1 MQAVGIVVEYNPF
14 HNGHAY
20 HLKQAKKV
28 AQAELVIAVMSGTF
42 LQRGEPAM
50 VDKWTRT
57 KMALAGG
64 VDIVI
69 ELPYVYSTAPATD
82 FAKGAI
88 SLLSAVGCDSF
99 AFGSE
104 DGSIQPFLN
113 TYELI
118 DHNRAEY
125 DMLIKNSLK
134 TGASYPK
141 SLHYAYEQLS
151 QKFPAPYIDLAQ
163 PNNILGFHYLE
174 AAKSLNSHIKPLTIS
189 RVAAGYH
196 DALKE
201 DTSIAS
207 ATGIR
212 KALASTNSL
221 QSVQNVVPETTYSYL
236 TDWHKQYSQF
246 ASWEAFWPLLQF
258 TIIRHTPSELTRY
271 AEVTEGIENAIV
283 KAAKTSSSFNSFME
297 KIKSKRY
304 TWTRLQRMITHI
316 YTGFTKEQLQSFEAP
331 SYIRLLGMSS
341 VGQAYLGKQKKD
353 IQLPL
358 ISRVAATNDAML
370 AIDIH
375 AAELYNLS
383 IEQGT
388 KDWTLP
394 KDYQT
399 PPIRC

>member
-1 MQAVGIVVEYNPF
+1 MKAVGIVVEYNPF

-20 HLKQAKKV
+20 HLTQAKKV
-28 AQAELVIAVMSGTF
+28 AKADIVIAVMSGTF

-88 SLLSAVGCDSF
+88 SILTAVGCDSF

-113 TYELI
+113 TYDLI
-118 DHNRAEY
+118 DNNRTEY
-125 DMLIKNSLK
+125 DALIKDSLK

-141 SLHYAYEQLS
+141 SLYYAYEQLT

-174 AAKSLNSHIKPLTIS
+174 AARTLDSNIKPLTIP
-189 RVAAGYH
+189 RIAAGYH
-196 DALKE
+196 DALKQ
-201 DTSIAS
+201 DSSIAS

-212 KALASTNSL
+212 KALASTSSL
-221 QSVQNVVPETTYSYL
+221 QSVQKVVPETSFDYL
-236 TDWHKQYSQF
+236 TDWHRHYKKF
-246 ASWEAFWPLLQF
+246 ASWESFWPLLQF
-258 TIIRHTPSELTRY
+258 TIMRHTPSELTRY
-271 AEVTEGIENAIV
+271 AEVTEGIENAIM
-283 KAAKTSSSFNSFME
+283 KAAKNSSSFNSFMK

-304 TWTRLQRMITHI
+304 TWTRIQRMITHI

-331 SYIRLLGMSS
+331 SFIRLLGMSAK
-341 VGQAYLGKQKKD
+341 GQAYLGKRKKD
-353 IQLPL
+353 IELPL
-358 ISRVAATNDAML
+358 ISRVAAANDAML

-383 IEQGT
+383 IEQGVT
-388 KDWTLP
+388 AQSLP

-399 PPIRC
+399 PPIRN

>member
-28 AQAELVIAVMSGTF
+28 AQADVVIAVMSGTF

-57 KMALAGG
+57 KMALAGD

-69 ELPYVYSTAPATD
+69 ELPYVYSTAPASD

-88 SLLSAVGCDSF
+88 SLLSAVGCESF

-113 TYELI
+113 TFELI
-118 DHNRAEY
+118 DHNRSEY
-125 DMLIKNSLK
+125 DTLIKESLK

-174 AAKSLNSHIKPLTIS
+174 AAKSLGSHIKPLTIP
-189 RVAAGYH
+189 RIAAGYH
-196 DALKE
+196 DVLKE
-201 DTSIAS
+201 DSSIAS

-212 KALASTNSL
+212 KALASTSSL
-221 QSVQNVVPETTYSYL
+221 QSVQNVVPESTFDL
-236 TDWHKQYSQF
+236 LADWYNKYNHF
-246 ASWEAFWPLLQF
+246 ASWERFWPLLQF
-258 TIIRHTPSELTRY
+258 TLIRHTPSELTRY

-283 KAAKTSSSFNSFME
+283 KAAKTSNSFNSFME

-316 YTGFTKEQLQSFEAP
+316 YTGFTKEQLQSFEQP
-331 SYIRLLGMSS
+331 TFIRLLGMSS
-341 VGQAYLGKQKKD
+341 KGQTYLGKQKKD
-353 IQLPL
+353 IELPL

-388 KDWTLP
+388 KDRPLP